1 MLLLKLKVLLLIL
14 ILISF
19 FPCFSQSTLDYRNKT
34 IISCSI
40 GAQANF
46 SAKRMNIRFQEKGVQ
61 WGGSDDVIRDIATS
75 AAQTTA
81 GSFVN
86 FDSSQ
91 SSSVLIGWMSA
102 LFPPTSV
109 SYIIAV
115 VKPMILNMLA
125 SNNIG
130 SRSYLFYAPVH
141 GWHNIQCDLKGGWD
155 LPRNRVGVYSSTSQV
170 ISYDHELS
178 ADQTVTF
185 TQELDPGPYW
195 VVVGLGGGSSVVF
208 HTAGRMAYA
217 ELNDT
222 NLRNWSIPVV
232 TNFNTYNAL
241 LTLPTIGSKA
251 TLSVPYTQPGPN
263 TDILDGNPVTFTNQ
277 SSLPVYFITPPPAP
291 LATWKDPNFEGCR
304 RWVVSIDGIE
314 YSTSIYSNNAG
325 TFYVERTADVT
336 DCE

>member
-1 MLLLKLKVLLLIL
+1 MLIFNPKASLLLLF
-14 ILISF
+14 LISIT
-19 FPCFSQSTLDYRNKT
+19 PCVGQSTLDYRNKT
-34 IISCSI
+34 TISCSI

-46 SAKRMNIRFQEKGVQ
+46 SAKRMNIRFQENGVQ
-61 WGGSDDVIRDIATS
+61 WGGSDDVIRDIASS
-75 AAQTTA
+75 AATTTA

-86 FDSSQ
+86 FDSGQ
-91 SSSVLIGWMSA
+91 ASSALIGWVSA

-130 SRSYLFYAPVH
+130 NRSYLFYAPTH
-141 GWHNIQCDLKGGWD
+141 GLYNIQCDLKGGWD

-185 TQELDPGPYW
+185 TQELDAGPYW

-208 HTAGRMAYA
+208 HTAGRMTYVG
-217 ELNDT
+217 LNDT
-222 NLRNWSIPVV
+222 VLRSWSIPVV

-241 LTLPTIGSKA
+241 STLPAIGSRA
-251 TLSVPYTQPGPN
+251 TLSVSYTQPGPN

-277 SSLPVYFITPPPAP
+277 SCLPVYFVTPPPAP
-291 LATWKDPNFEGCR
+291 LATWKDPSFEGCR
-304 RWVVSIDGIE
+304 RWVVSINGIE
-314 YSTSIYSNNAG
+314 YSTSNYSNGTG
-325 TFYVERTADVT
+325 TFYIERTGDVT
-336 DCE
+336 ECE

>member
-1 MLLLKLKVLLLIL
+1 MLFSKPLMYLLLYFA
-14 ILISF
+14 SAAPF
-19 FPCFSQSTLDYRNKT
+19 FGQSTLDYRSKT
-34 IISCSI
+34 TISCSI

-46 SAKRMNIRFQEKGVQ
+46 SAKKMNIRFQENGVQ
-61 WGGSDDVIRDIATS
+61 WGGSDDVIRDIASSVAT
-75 AAQTTA
+75 TTA

-86 FDSSQ
+86 FDSGQ
-91 SSSVLIGWMSA
+91 ASSALIGWVNA

-109 SYIIAV
+109 SYIIGV

-130 SRSYLFYAPVH
+130 NRSYLFYAPVH
-141 GWHNIQCDLKGGWD
+141 GWYNIQCDLKGGWD

-185 TQELDPGPYW
+185 TQELDAGPYW

-208 HTAGRMAYA
+208 HTAGRMTYVG
-217 ELNDT
+217 LNDT
-222 NLRNWSIPVV
+222 IVRSWSIPVV
-232 TNFNTYNAL
+232 TNFNKYNAL
-241 LTLPTIGSKA
+241 STLPAIGNRA
-251 TLSVPYTQPGPN
+251 ALSVAYTQPRPN

-277 SSLPVYFITPPPAP
+277 SCLSVCFVTPPPAP
-291 LATWKDPNFEGCR
+291 LATWKDPSFEGCR

-314 YSTSIYSNNAG
+314 YSPSYYSNGTG
-325 TFYVERTADVT
+325 TFYVERTGDVT
-336 DCE
+336 ECE